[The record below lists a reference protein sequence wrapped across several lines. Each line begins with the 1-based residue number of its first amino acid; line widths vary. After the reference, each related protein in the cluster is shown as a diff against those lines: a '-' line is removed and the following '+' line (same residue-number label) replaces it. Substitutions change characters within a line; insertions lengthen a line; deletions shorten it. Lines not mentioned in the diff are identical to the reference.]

1 MPRQNAGS
9 GPRQGAGLHDAEG
22 DPWSTGVA
30 ARNDRSA
37 HSLGDGQSLPPADR
51 LLVLLTLAAPSSTE
65 AEEALA
71 LSGALTARDWRRFGR
86 LLDHNDVGPLVAR
99 TARRL
104 GVWERL
110 PAERRTAIDGRRAAV
125 EQRNALRLERAG
137 ELFAR
142 MAARGLPVIV
152 LKGVAFG
159 ETMYGDPAYKKMND
173 MDLLIRATD
182 IAAVKEVLDGMGM
195 VPLALLDGG
204 EEDPDP
210 RKTHHLPAYVSPDL
224 QFVLGIHWGLASPK
238 AGYRLDHDGIWARRR
253 PLRVAGQEVACLG
266 PLDTL
271 HHLGVHFH
279 YYKTGLKELGDL
291 ANVVRAAGTFDWEGF
306 GRLVEEAGTATAV
319 FRPVRLAQALYGI
332 AVPAALLD
340 RWRAVADPFVAR
352 DTEALAARSDLL
364 ADSRSTWSSQIEKAY
379 LAFTFENR
387 FGPKLAWLGTFWRRL
402 LFPPKAVLR
411 RTNACRRGERSAAWL
426 WLMNLYRTARE
437 VGRDYG
443 LAIFLLLMAK
453 SVTELAATLA
463 AGGGPGRMERLRGQ
477 LGQDEAQ
484 ILAFMD
490 TFD

>member
-1 MPRQNAGS
+1 MPDPRQPAKIAPGSPHPPAGQEET
-9 GPRQGAGLHDAEG
+9 PA
-22 DPWSTGVA
+22 
-30 ARNDRSA
+30 
-37 HSLGDGQSLPPADR
+37 ADR
-51 LLVLLTLAAPSSTE
+51 LLVLLTLAAPVAAE
-65 AEEALA
+65 ADEARALA
-71 LSGALTARDWRRFGR
+71 WALTDRDWRRFGR
-86 LLDHNDVGPLVAR
+86 LLDHNDVGPMVAR

-110 PAERRTAIDGRRAAV
+110 PQERAAAVDARRAT
-125 EQRNALRLERAG
+125 EEGRNTLRLERAG
-137 ELFAR
+137 DLFRR

-159 ETMYGDPAYKKMND
+159 ETIYGDPAYKKMND

-182 IAAVKEVLDGMGM
+182 IAVVKEILDGMGM

-204 EEDPDP
+204 DENPDP
-210 RKTHHLPAYVSPDL
+210 RKSHHLPAYVSRDL
-224 QFVLGIHWGLASPK
+224 QFVLGIHWGLVSPK
-238 AGYRLDHDGIWARRR
+238 AGYHLDYEGIWARRR

-291 ANVVRAAGTFDWEGF
+291 ANVVRAAGPFDWEGF
-306 GRLVEEAGTATAV
+306 GHLVEEAGTATAV

-332 AVPAALLD
+332 EVPAALLD
-340 RWRAVADPFVAR
+340 RWRAVADPFVVR

-379 LAFTFENR
+379 LAFTYENR

-402 LFPPKAVLR
+402 LFPPKAVLW
-411 RTNACRRGERSAAWL
+411 RTNACRRGERATAWL
-426 WLMNLYRTARE
+426 FLMNLYRTARE
-437 VGRDYG
+437 VGRDHG
-443 LAIFLLLMAK
+443 LAIFLLLMVK
-453 SVTELAATLA
+453 SVAELAATLA
-463 AGGGPGRMERLRGQ
+463 AGGGPGRMERLREQ
-477 LGQDEAQ
+477 LGQDETQ